1 MTHSESGLTRNRG
14 PGADFILPIRQN
26 PERSINDHD
35 NEYK

>member
-1 MTHSESGLTRNRG
+1 MTYSESGLTKQPA